1 MRRLIVGTLAAV
13 AASVAGVAWIAPSGA
28 GASGGGALPPAEQV
42 LAAKAQADAAHSA
55 WVAQNAV
62 PWRAPKTG
70 PAAPTSCPVALPQP
84 TVHPP
89 MVGGHDG
96 LATRLSQGATSA
108 AGVAYYFTSGSAA
121 GAPGTGAV
129 YVLRDGPDPCRG
141 LGSQTRFY
149 TVPGGHGA
157 VRVRQVTGTVL
168 VLRSADG
175 SSQTLDLATGVFR

>member
-1 MRRLIVGTLAAV
+1 MWRRWVAATAVLAVIAVGGVLAA
-13 AASVAGVAWIAPSGA
+13 SGGA
-28 GASGGGALPPAEQV
+28 GASGGALPPAEQV
-42 LAAKAQADAAHSA
+42 LAAKAQQDAAHSA

-121 GAPGTGAV
+121 RAPGTGALF
-129 YVLRDGPDPCRG
+129 VLRDGPDPCRG

-157 VRVRQVTGTVL
+157 VSVLQVTGTVL

-175 SSQTLDLATGVFR
+175 SSQTLDLATAVIR